1 MIAGVLRRLRG
12 GRRVRQGR
20 FGTLARAS
28 SGYREVGIL
37 KMKRRRARSSAPSDA
52 AVSGRPTL
60 EHRRRGRIQRLG
72 IKKGHNTLRK
82 GGGDEPDNAR
92 RAHPPAAPVA
102 ESLLTRVLRQ
112 ARSGQIDADRL
123 LGHKEA
129 TTRKWLDKMATDRGR
144 RFRFAAD
151 LAYTITTSP
160 DMLPDDRRD
169 AEVAL
174 ATEAIRWRR
183 DVKRF
188 GPKRLGE
195 FDRAL
200 KRALQASRNR
210 RRIPW

>member
-1 MIAGVLRRLRG
+1 M
-12 GRRVRQGR
+12 
-20 FGTLARAS
+20 
-28 SGYREVGIL
+28 
-37 KMKRRRARSSAPSDA
+37 
-52 AVSGRPTL
+52 
-60 EHRRRGRIQRLG
+60 
-72 IKKGHNTLRK
+72 
-82 GGGDEPDNAR
+82 
-92 RAHPPAAPVA
+92 A

-123 LGHKEA
+123 LGHKEV

-174 ATEAIRWRR
+174 ATEAIRRRR

-200 KRALQASRNR
+200 KRALQGITKPKAH
-210 RRIPW
+210 PLVMVGTG